1 MATFVMGVTPAEF
14 VAPDK
19 KEGDKVLEVYIG
31 PNGFGKTTK
40 LNNIKNVHFYCDDA
54 TRFINNLAMK
64 KERIDVVIMDPPRK
78 GSDASFL
85 NAVLKLKP
93 RKVIYISC
101 DPHTQINDL
110 KHLVKDYKIIY
121 IQPVDMFPQ
130 TEHIENIVTLERK

>member
-1 MATFVMGVTPAEF
+1 
-14 VAPDK
+14 
-19 KEGDKVLEVYIG
+19 
-31 PNGFGKTTK
+31 
-40 LNNIKNVHFYCDDA
+40 
-54 TRFINNLAMK
+54 MK

-78 GSDASFL
+78 GSDVSFL

-110 KHLVKDYKIIY
+110 KYLVNDYKIIY